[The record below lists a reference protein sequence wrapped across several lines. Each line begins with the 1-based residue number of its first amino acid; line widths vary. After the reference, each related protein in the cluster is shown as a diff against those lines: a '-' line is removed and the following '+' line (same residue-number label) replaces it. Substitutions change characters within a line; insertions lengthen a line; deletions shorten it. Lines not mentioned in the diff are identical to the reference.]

1 MTAASTLSMPLRPYQ
16 VEARRAVLES
26 VSTGA
31 GRSISIEVARQG
43 GKNELS
49 AHLELELL
57 LRHRGSDVTLIKAAP
72 TFEPQAR
79 ISLERLWSRMQ
90 DAGLTG
96 QASRE
101 NGNSVRLGRA
111 RQLFLSAEP
120 GSNVVGHTADL
131 LLEIDEAQDVDQDKF
146 DKEFAPMAAARAATT
161 VFYGTA
167 WDDGGLLERM
177 KQKHLAQERRDGIR
191 RHFEYDWHAVAA
203 SNPAYARYVGEQREA
218 LGEEHPAVPD
228 PVLPAYAAGRGAAAE
243 PVAAH
248 ASARRPRPP
257 RWPEARRDLRR
268 RPGYSR

>member
-31 GRSISIEVARQG
+31 GRSFSIEVARQG

-167 WDDGGLLERM
+167 WDDAGLLERM

-203 SNPAYARYVGEQREA
+203 SNSGLRPLRRGAARGSRRGA
-218 LGEEHPAVPD
+218 PAVPD
-228 PVLPAYAAGRGAAAE
+228 PVLPAYPAGRGAAAE
-243 PVAAH
+243 PVAAN
-248 ASARRPRPP
+248 APARRPRPP

-268 RPGYSR
+268 RPRYSR